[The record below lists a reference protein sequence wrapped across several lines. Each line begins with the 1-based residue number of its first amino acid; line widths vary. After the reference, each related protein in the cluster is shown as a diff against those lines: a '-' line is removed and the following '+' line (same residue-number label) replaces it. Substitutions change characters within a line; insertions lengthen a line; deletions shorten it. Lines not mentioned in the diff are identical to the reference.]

1 MKYSILGFNQ
11 EKIVAYDKDGLRCD
25 LTDLLLLNYIVYAQ
39 ANPKMKHI
47 MDESDNPC
55 VWLYHEYILNEL
67 PILNI
72 SEGTLK
78 NRLTKL
84 RKMELI
90 TSKTVANENSQG
102 SRTYYR
108 TTSLL
113 YDMLFETTSF
123 KNDALEESHH
133 SKMTSNTFTNSNTKV
148 NKNSNSKELELQNSE
163 KPKFEFGKSKTR
175 QPSLSAKCVN
185 LIDDYINKHNCGN
198 PVREK
203 LIEYLNFRLSVKDKP
218 LYTNM
223 WKGMLNKLDALHKEG
238 YGYVPVIDYCI
249 ERGYLSFY
257 PPANC
262 YTGTNKKAWDDGVSC
277 EQYTEEELQ
286 KLDAMQKDMESKG
299 MRTKF

>member
-55 VWLYHEYILNEL
+55 VWLYHEHILNEL

-113 YDMLFETTSF
+113 YDMLFETTSL
-123 KNDALEESHH
+123 KSDVIEEPRH
-133 SKMTSNTFTNSNTKV
+133 SKMTSDTFTNNDTKV
-148 NKNSNSKELELQNSE
+148 NKVVSKDTTTEFSFGKQ
-163 KPKFEFGKSKTR
+163 KPKKENLYSKC
-175 QPSLSAKCVN
+175 LH
-185 LIDDYINKHNCGN
+185 LIDDKIDSNLADPINKKLL
-198 PVREK
+198 VEWLDMLLEK
-203 LIEYLNFRLSVKDKP
+203 YKDRGRILYANIFKSKLNMLDKFDKKDWSEIIEYN
-218 LYTNM
+218 
-223 WKGMLNKLDALHKEG
+223 
-238 YGYVPVIDYCI
+238 
-249 ERGYLSFY
+249 
-257 PPANC
+257 
-262 YTGTNKKAWDDGVSC
+262 
-277 EQYTEEELQ
+277 LQ
-286 KLDAMQKDMESKG
+286 KGYEGLYPIPISTYYSNVNVRSESGVRHVPTMTDEDYEREAKELAELEAMGEQV
-299 MRTKF
+299 RF

>member
-11 EKIVAYDKDGLRCD
+11 EKIVSYSKDGLRCD

-47 MDESDNPC
+47 MDENDNPC
-55 VWLYHEYILNEL
+55 VWLYHEHILNEL

-108 TTSLL
+108 ITSLL
-113 YDMLFETTSF
+113 YDMLFETTSL
-123 KNDALEESHH
+123 KNDVLEESRH
-133 SKMTSNTFTNSNTKV
+133 SKMTSDTLTNNNTKV
-148 NKNSNSKELELQNSE
+148 NIKNNSKELLQKSN
-163 KPKFEFGKSKTR
+163 FEFGKSKPKKDNLFT
-175 QPSLSAKCVN
+175 KCVT
-185 LIDDYINKHNCGN
+185 LIDSYDFSNWGN
-198 PVREK
+198 IRK
-203 LIEYLNFRLSVKDKP
+203 LLIEYLQFRISVKEKP

-223 WKGMLNKLDALHKEG
+223 WKGMLNKLVEMCDNDIYMYESIIKQS
-238 YGYVPVIDYCI
+238 I

-257 PPANC
+257 PISSSSKNDLQSKPWE
-262 YTGTNKKAWDDGVSC
+262 KGVRC
-277 EQYTEEELQ
+277 DTYTEEELEE
-286 KLDAMQKDMESKG
+286 LRRIDAEREARGLQ
-299 MRTKF
+299 TKF